1 MVKPKFIRKFGIMTG
16 IIQYNVSRITEKHV
30 VLNTDNSFICSFTE
44 FLPFCLDLY
53 YFSSFKDF
61 NSTTQ
66 A

>member
-1 MVKPKFIRKFGIMTG
+1 MTG
-16 IIQYNVSRITEKHV
+16 IIQHKVLRKAEKHI
-30 VLNTDNSFICSFTE
+30 VLDTDNSYICSFTE

-61 NSTTQ
+61 NSTSQ